1 MEESNS
7 GVEES
12 GGGSQRR
19 EGMRWGRGMEVA
31 ELMCL
36 GLHGWTHLFRVIHR
50 NLATLLSP
58 LGGAKD
64 WGELI
69 PFNAKLSHLFRY
81 MRANLKL
88 KIKKEKISN
97 YPMHL
102 NRTLVA
108 TVSTE

>member
-7 GVEES
+7 SVEES

-36 GLHGWTHLFRVIHR
+36 GLHGWTHLFRGIHR

-69 PFNAKLSHLFRY
+69 LFNSKLSHLFRY
-81 MRANLKL
+81 MRANLEL
-88 KIKKEKISN
+88 KIKRKRLAII
-97 YPMHL
+97 PCI
-102 NRTLVA
+102 
-108 TVSTE
+108 

>member
-1 MEESNS
+1 MEESSS

-12 GGGSQRR
+12 GSGRQCR

-36 GLHGWTHLFRVIHR
+36 GLHGWTHLFRGIHR

-81 MRANLKL
+81 MRANLEL
-88 KIKKEKISN
+88 KIKRKRLAII
-97 YPMHL
+97 PCI
-102 NRTLVA
+102 
-108 TVSTE
+108 